1 MSPAVLLL
9 QGVSICDILVCFRV
23 SAAGGFGLFAVFTK
37 FVQIPFAMSFTRNL
51 ISAVVFAGAALQA
64 MAVDHECFQNPPR
77 NHYPETW
84 FHFIS
89 RNVSKEGITA
99 DLEAIAGA
107 GFSGVQFFHG
117 HFTDDVWPEVTNPIR
132 CLDPNWEDAVHHIA
146 AECHRLGL
154 RFTMQNCP
162 GWAMAG
168 GPWIKPENAMR
179 HVVMSRT
186 DLCGD
191 GSAKSID
198 LPLPQ
203 PSNEAWR
210 DYRDIAVLAFPT
222 PEGGA
227 LPSFT
232 ITDTNRPDAPW
243 ERWLRGEHAGFSFAP
258 GTQRVEIEF
267 DEPVTLRSVR
277 LPGIESFNH
286 GWCYEPGVDLR
297 IDADGKTVLDMAVP
311 QSAWQEEVPSTF
323 ALDECK
329 SKKYCIEITN
339 RHDMRLDRL
348 TVSTEARKNNWET
361 EAGRV
366 LRAIERSAALP
377 AQSASAFID
386 GSRIIDISDRMDASG
401 RLDWTVPKGSWTV
414 LRIGNVNTGRRNGP
428 APAEGTG
435 WECDKLSTQ
444 ASKIHFDNYIGRLSG
459 AGGPVGDG
467 LLGGMLM
474 DSWECGTQT
483 WTPDMESAFSSASG
497 YGLRKWLPAL
507 FGYVIDAHE
516 TTTRFLR
523 DWRRTIDGLI
533 GDRFYANMAAL
544 AHERGLTVAY
554 ETAIGDVVPG
564 DPLRYFKY
572 ADVPMCEFWQPMGD
586 SYVGSINFKPIKPT
600 ASAARIYGKPRVA
613 AEAFTSFEHTW
624 DENLAM
630 LKAVADANMAEG
642 VTHLVFHTY
651 THNPQ
656 VGFLPPGTSFGGR
669 GIGSPFLRG
678 QTWWPYMHSFTD
690 YLARCS
696 YMFETGRPV
705 SDVLW
710 YLGDEMDHKPDQNA
724 PFPDGFRYDYCNPDV
739 LINRLTVSDGNIM
752 TPEGISYRML
762 WIPENRRMLPET
774 VEALHRLAKA
784 GATVVGNAPRGLATL
799 GADEKAFAKA
809 VKKLWNGKTGVRKVG
824 KGRVISGMSL
834 DEAIAVLGIAPDL
847 LAGEAVWSHFRDD
860 AADWYFVASP
870 KGKALSQTLDFGCG
884 GYPQLWNP
892 VDGSMK
898 ALAYERR
905 GDRTFVP
912 VELPAGGSCFIMFT
926 DNELPLAPANK
937 AKTAIALDKWT
948 LSFPSGWGIDKA
960 LEIAALKP
968 WCELDDLSD
977 EAKAFSGT
985 ATYTTTFDIDST
997 GAGYTLDLGE
1007 VAHIAEVSLNGK
1019 PLGTLWCKPYSLDIG
1034 AHLRKGRN
1042 ELTVKV
1048 TGTWF
1053 NRLVYDAA
1061 LPAAERKTWAI
1072 RLPSPAEKL
1081 RPSGLLGPVTI
1092 TGL

>member
-1 MSPAVLLL
+1 MKTTGKLL
-9 QGVSICDILVCFRV
+9 
-23 SAAGGFGLFAVFTK
+23 AAL
-37 FVQIPFAMSFTRNL
+37 
-51 ISAVVFAGAALQA
+51 VFAAAALQSA
-64 MAVDHECFQNPPR
+64 AVDTQTFQKPPK

-89 RNVSKEGITA
+89 RNVSTEGITA
-99 DLEAIAGA
+99 DLEAIAEA

-117 HFTDDVWPEVTNPIR
+117 HFTDDVWPGMTNPIR
-132 CLDPNWEDAVHHIA
+132 CLDPNWEDAVRHIA
-146 AECHRLGL
+146 SECDRLGL

-179 HVVMSRT
+179 HVAMSRT
-186 DLCGD
+186 DLVGK
-191 GSAKSID
+191 GSAISID

-203 PSNEAWR
+203 PSKEAWR

-227 LPSFT
+227 LPAFRVT
-232 ITDTNRPDAPW
+232 GTNRTDAPW
-243 ERWLRGEHAGFSFAP
+243 ERWLKGEKAGFNFAP
-258 GTQRVEIEF
+258 VTQWVEFEF
-267 DEPVTLRSVR
+267 DEPVTLRSLG

-286 GWCYEPGVDLR
+286 SWCYEPGVD
-297 IDADGKTVLDMAVP
+297 IAVSAGGTPVLSLAAP
-311 QSAWQEEVPSTF
+311 QSAWQEDRPTTF
-323 ALDECK
+323 ALDEHK
-329 SKKYCIEITN
+329 ADRYRIEITN
-339 RHDMRLDRL
+339 RNNMRLDRL
-348 TVSTEARKNNWET
+348 TVSAEARKNNWES
-361 EAGRV
+361 EAGWV
-366 LRAIERSAALP
+366 LRAIERSAELP

-386 GSRIIDISDRMDASG
+386 RGRIIDITELMDASG
-401 RLDWTVPKGSWTV
+401 RLDWTVPEGSWTV

-435 WECDKLSTQ
+435 WECDKLSRE
-444 ASKIHFDNYIGRLSG
+444 ASRTHFDNYIGRLSG
-459 AGGPVGDG
+459 ENGPVGGGMLD
-467 LLGGMLM
+467 GMLM
-474 DSWECGTQT
+474 DSWECSTQT
-483 WTPDMESAFSSASG
+483 WTPLMESEFSSAAG
-497 YGLRKWLPAL
+497 YELRKWLPAL
-507 FGYVIDAHE
+507 FGYVIDDHE

-533 GDRFYANMAAL
+533 GDNFYGNMAAL

-554 ETAIGDVVPG
+554 ETAMGDVVPG

-572 ADVPMCEFWQPMGD
+572 ADVPMCEFWQPMD
-586 SYVGSINFKPIKPT
+586 VSYLGKTNFKPVKPA

-613 AEAFTSFEHTW
+613 AEAFTSFQHTW

-656 VGFLPPGTSFGGR
+656 VGFLPPGTSFGGQ

-724 PFPDGFRYDYCNPDV
+724 PFPAGFRYDYCNPDV
-739 LINRLTVSDGNIM
+739 LVNRLTVSNGNII
-752 TPEGISYRML
+752 TPEGLSYRLL

-774 VEALHRLAKA
+774 VEALHRLVKA

-799 GADEKAFAKA
+799 GADEKAFARA

-824 KGRVISGMSL
+824 KGRIISGMSL
-834 DEAIAVLGIAPDL
+834 DEAIAALGFAPDL
-847 LAGEAVWSHFRDD
+847 LAGEAMWSHFRDG

-870 KGKALSQTLDFGCG
+870 KGKALSRTLDFGCG

-892 VDGSMK
+892 VDGSVR

-905 GDRTFVP
+905 GGRTFVP
-912 VELPAGGSCFIMFT
+912 VELPAGASCFIMFT
-926 DNELPLAPANK
+926 DEELPQAPACK
-937 AKTAIALDKWT
+937 AEAAVALDKWT
-948 LSFPSGWGIDKA
+948 LSFPEGWGADKPF
-960 LEIAALKP
+960 EIAALKP
-968 WCELDDLSD
+968 WCELDGLSD

-985 ATYTTTFDIDST
+985 ATYTTSFEIDDT
-997 GAGYTLDLGE
+997 DADYTLDLGE

-1019 PLGTLWCKPYSLDIG
+1019 PLGTLWCKPYTLEIG
-1034 AHLRKGRN
+1034 PLLHKGRN

-1053 NRLVYDAA
+1053 NRLVYDAG
-1061 LPAAERKTWAI
+1061 LPASERKTWAI
-1072 RLPSPAEKL
+1072 RLPSPTEKL
-1081 RPSGLLGPVTI
+1081 RPTGLLGPATI
-1092 TGL
+1092 IRKDL

>member
-1 MSPAVLLL
+1 MNTTGKFLAVLALAAAAV
-9 QGVSICDILVCFRV
+9 QQ
-23 SAAGGFGLFAVFTK
+23 SAA
-37 FVQIPFAMSFTRNL
+37 
-51 ISAVVFAGAALQA
+51 
-64 MAVDHECFQNPPR
+64 VDLESFQNPPKA
-77 NHYPETW
+77 NYPETW

-117 HFTDDVWPEVTNPIR
+117 HFTDDVWPGVTDPIK
-132 CLDPNWEDAVHHIA
+132 CLDPNWDDAVRHIA
-146 AECHRLGL
+146 SECRRLGL

-179 HVVMSRT
+179 RAVMSRT
-186 DLCGD
+186 DLTGG
-191 GSAKSID
+191 GSLQSVV
-198 LPLPQ
+198 LPVPQ
-203 PSNEAWR
+203 PSAEGWR

-222 PEGGA
+222 PESSS
-227 LPSFT
+227 LPAFR
-232 ITDTNRPDAPW
+232 ITATNRPDAPW
-243 ERWLRGEHAGFSFAP
+243 ERWLRGEKAGFSFAP
-258 GTQRVEIEF
+258 ATQWVEIEF
-267 DEPVTLRSVR
+267 DEPVTLRSVG

-286 GWCYEPGVDLR
+286 AWCYEPGVDIR
-297 IDADGKTVLDMAVP
+297 IIAGGTAVLDMAVP
-311 QSAWQEEVPSTF
+311 QSAWQEDVATTF
-323 ALDECK
+323 ALNENK
-329 SKKYCIEITN
+329 SDKYRIEITN

-348 TVSTEARKNNWET
+348 SLSTEARKNNWEA
-361 EAGRV
+361 EAGLV

-377 AQSASAFID
+377 EQSEAAFID
-386 GSRIIDISDRMDASG
+386 GSQIIDISDRMDAAG
-401 RLDWTVPKGSWTV
+401 RLDWTVPEGAWTV
-414 LRIGNVNTGRRNGP
+414 LRIGNVNTGRQNGP

-435 WECDKLSTQ
+435 WECDKLSAE

-459 AGGPVGDG
+459 GDGPVGGG

-474 DSWECGTQT
+474 DSWECSTQT
-483 WTPDMESAFSSASG
+483 WTPAMESEFASATG

-507 FGYVIDAHE
+507 FGYVIDDHE

-533 GDRFYANMAAL
+533 SDRFYGNMAAL

-554 ETAIGDVVPG
+554 ETSIGDVVPG

-624 DENLAM
+624 DENPAM

-656 VGFLPPGTSFGGR
+656 MGFLPPGTSFGGR
-669 GIGSPFLRG
+669 GIGTPFLRG

-696 YMFETGRPV
+696 FMFETGQPV

-724 PFPDGFRYDYCNPDV
+724 PFPAGFKYDYCNPDV
-739 LINRLTVSDGNIM
+739 LINRLTVKDGNII
-752 TPEGISYRML
+752 TPEGLSYRLL

-774 VEALHRLAKA
+774 VEAIYRLVKA
-784 GATVVGNAPRGLATL
+784 GATVVGNTPQGLATL
-799 GADEKAFAKA
+799 NADEKAFAKA
-809 VKKLWNGKTGVRKVG
+809 VKKIWNGKAGIRKVG

-834 DEAIAVLGIAPDL
+834 DEAIAGLAMTPDL
-847 LAGEAVWSHFRDD
+847 LAGEAQWSHFRDD
-860 AADWYFVASP
+860 ASDWYFVAAP
-870 KGKALSQTLDFGCG
+870 KGKALAQTLDFACQ

-892 VDGSMK
+892 VDGSVT
-898 ALAYERR
+898 ALACERR
-905 GDRTFVP
+905 GKRTLVP
-912 VELPAGGSCFIMFT
+912 VELPVGGSCFVVFT
-926 DNELPLAPANK
+926 NKELPVTPK
-937 AKTAIALDKWT
+937 HTTDSTITPDSWT
-948 LSFPSGWGIDKA
+948 LNFPEGWGA
-960 LEIAALKP
+960 TGTVEITELKP
-968 WCELDDLSD
+968 WCDIEGLSD

-985 ATYTTTFDIDST
+985 ATYST
-997 GAGYTLDLGE
+997 SFEINDTSAEYTLDLGE

-1019 PLGTLWCKPYSLDIG
+1019 PLGTLWCKPYSINISE
-1034 AHLRKGRN
+1034 HLRKGRN

-1061 LPAAERKTWAI
+1061 RPAKERKTWAI
-1072 RLPSPAEKL
+1072 RTPSPGEKL
-1081 RPSGLLGPVTI
+1081 RPSGLLGPATI
-1092 TGL
+1092 SRKVKGER